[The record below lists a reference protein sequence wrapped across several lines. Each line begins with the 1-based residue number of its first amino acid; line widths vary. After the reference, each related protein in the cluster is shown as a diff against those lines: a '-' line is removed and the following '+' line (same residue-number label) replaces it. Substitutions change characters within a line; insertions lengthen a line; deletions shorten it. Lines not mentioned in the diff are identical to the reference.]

1 MVERP
6 VTTERELREL
16 YGQPGERAVAKER
29 PGLNEDCRAF
39 IAHAPF
45 LVMGTAGAD
54 GRCDVSPKGDGP
66 GFVHVIDDHHLA
78 IPDRLGN
85 NRLDGMRNI
94 VENSHVGLIFFIPG
108 REDTLRVNGRATIA
122 RDEALLEQMAVA
134 GKRPVTAIV
143 VEVEQAFMHCA
154 RAFKRAGLWE
164 PGAVARHR
172 RGPLDAAHD
181 LGPPAREAGR
191 PDRGA
196 VRARLPGEAEDALLV
211 RWGASNGPP
220 KPPGRLGAPRRSRGA
235 PRQSNLR
242 ATGGPSRGR
251 RNLR

>member
-29 PGLNEDCRAF
+29 PGLNADCRAF

-54 GRCDVSPKGDGP
+54 GRCDVSPKGDAP
-66 GFVHVIDDHHLA
+66 GFVRVIDDHHLV

-94 VENSHVGLIFFIPG
+94 VENSHIGLIFFIPG

-122 RDEALLEQMAVA
+122 RDETLLEQLAVA

-154 RAFKRAGLWE
+154 RAFKRSGLWE
-164 PGAVARHR
+164 PARWPDTAEVR
-172 RGPLDAAHD
+172 SMQRMIWD
-181 LGPPAREAGR
+181 LLPTKPAGQTVDQYERDSQEK
-191 PDRGA
+191 
-196 VRARLPGEAEDALLV
+196 LKTLY
-211 RWGASNGPP
+211 
-220 KPPGRLGAPRRSRGA
+220 
-235 PRQSNLR
+235 
-242 ATGGPSRGR
+242 
-251 RNLR
+251 